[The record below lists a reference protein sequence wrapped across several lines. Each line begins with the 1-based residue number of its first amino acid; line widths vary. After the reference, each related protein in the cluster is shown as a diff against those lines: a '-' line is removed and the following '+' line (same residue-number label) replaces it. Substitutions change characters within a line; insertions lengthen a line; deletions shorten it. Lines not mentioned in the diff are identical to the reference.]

1 MAEDS
6 VAAQLHPGDCD
17 DVAKSPIFARA
28 GKVK

>member
-6 VAAQLHPGDCD
+6 IAAQFHTGDCD
-17 DVAKSPIFARA
+17 DVAKPPIFARA